1 MHVTLYEVSE
11 ESQFSDSVWW
21 LYEPAQKEKVKLP
34 FRLLFVLYMGVAC
47 MSYIVLGKKLD
58 KIEILARTQGLKRDT
73 NKRVSVV

>member
-34 FRLLFVLYMGVAC
+34 FR
-47 MSYIVLGKKLD
+47 
-58 KIEILARTQGLKRDT
+58 
-73 NKRVSVV
+73 